1 MATGK
6 KDDQRSEFSL
16 FDDGPRDPAYR
27 RGFRTSPFH
36 DINLSADAPAAAAR
50 EELEKWFARI
60 PGTKQADLRARF
72 RSDDRQHSSA
82 LLELLT
88 HELLR
93 RLCSGVTIDPNIGG
107 KTPDFLTSYCGTDF
121 VAECTV
127 AQESDKEFGALK
139 RERDVL
145 DIVESISAGAYGL
158 FLEPQRT
165 GTPTVPRRLLT
176 AFLEQEL
183 AALGANAPTRYDSVG
198 TLLPDIIEWD
208 WEDWS
213 LHFRPVVVGNSPR
226 NRTIVGR
233 RKGPFLV
240 RDAKVIGRALET
252 KAEAYP
258 HLRLPYLVVAT
269 QREGIGNEDDLFE
282 ALLGKEEW
290 YVPQGG
296 GDLTAIRGH
305 ALNGFLG
312 SADSPRNQHVSGVLY
327 KRNLRSVWA
336 IQNQWTQY
344 DLNRSLAYKESD
356 WVLVHHPAATYPLPF
371 GIFPF
376 ATEFVW
382 KSGSTEPI
390 LAKSTV
396 NEVLGLPDSWP
407 E

>member
-107 KTPDFLTSYCGTDF
+107 KTPDFLASYRGTDF

-176 AFLEQEL
+176 AFLED
-183 AALGANAPTRYDSVG
+183 ALHTLNKEAPPSDSQIG
-198 TLLPDIIEWD
+198 TPLPDVIEWKWKD
-208 WEDWS
+208 WL
-213 LHFRPVVVGNSPR
+213 LHFRPVVVR
-226 NRTIVGR
+226 NKPGKRTVVGQY
-233 RKGPFLV
+233 KESYITEEANTL
-240 RDAKVIGRALET
+240 GRSLEK
-252 KAEAYP
+252 KADAYP
-258 HLRLPYLVVAT
+258 HLERPYLIVVA
-269 QREGIGNEDDLFE
+269 QREGKGDDDDLFD
-282 ALLGKEEW
+282 ALLGE
-290 YVPQGG
+290 GIINI
-296 GDLTAIRGH
+296 TS
-305 ALNGFLG
+305 ALSQYMTTRSFNGLFG
-312 SADSPRNQHVSGVLY
+312 SPSRPRNQHVSAVLF
-327 KRNLRSVWA
+327 KRNLSSAWHIQNNWNRSVNGA
-336 IQNQWTQY
+336 RHISLETDWT
-344 DLNRSLAYKESD
+344 
-356 WVLVHHPAATYPLPF
+356 LVHHFAPLQPLPL
-371 GIFPF
+371 GVFPF
-376 ATEFVW
+376 AEEYVMEDGDLRALPPTR
-382 KSGSTEPI
+382 
-390 LAKSTV
+390 TV